1 MSLLKYNE
9 FIRALLFGHA
19 YYEIPNHIY
28 VQQMILDVEKYVNV
42 KETIQNGGLLF
53 SVQNIERDFQSI
65 LQYLK
70 ECNEGVNEPEPVKLK
85 TILAKNFFHE
95 LSILCQGDLKL
106 GIVAKTH
113 EKQIERNLK
122 TLDDA
127 IRNESF
133 IKLPL
138 LGLEN
143 IAITNS
149 LIKKAMIL
157 YDLKCKSL
165 GRLVD
170 PFSLILAFQQ
180 DYVDSIHWKTEES
193 LVSFCEHAPRNPLVI
208 QISNIVKS
216 TIYKFLN
223 GEQVSFLPIELNK
236 FLQNINYLNDRIEK
250 VESKYM
256 PPKLIDLFQRMLAML
271 KMDYL
276 WSNETVTMP
285 TSKTDFFIVDVFNR
299 NIELER
305 ENALLK
311 NIISSKKI

>member
-9 FIRALLFGHA
+9 FIRSLLFGHA

-28 VQQMILDVEKYVNV
+28 VQQIILDVEKYINV

-53 SVQNIERDFQSI
+53 SVQNIEQDFQSM

-70 ECNEGVNEPEPVKLK
+70 ECNEGSDPEPLKLK
-85 TILAKNFFHE
+85 TVIAKNFFHE
-95 LSILCQGDLKL
+95 LSIICQGDLKL

-133 IKLPL
+133 IKVPL

-143 IAITNS
+143 IVITNS

-170 PFSLILAFQQ
+170 PFSFVLAFQQ
-180 DYVDSIHWKTEES
+180 GYVDSIHWKTEES
-193 LVSFCEHAPRNPLVI
+193 LVSFCVHAPRNPLAI

-216 TIYKFLN
+216 TLYKFLN
-223 GEQVSFLPIELNK
+223 GEQFHFLPIELNK

-276 WSNETVTMP
+276 WSNETITMP
-285 TSKTDFFIVDVFNR
+285 NSVKDFFIVDVFNR